1 MRLLYSFQ
9 PTTLFQSR
17 IFSEVR
23 SPRSCI
29 TDYFIDLFW
38 LICLLLCYFFWL
50 LLILNPPR
58 KFRNVFFNTIIFVVQ
73 AKVYNLFI
81 ICEVNEC
88 QISPNLCT
96 SLSTCENN
104 WDSYYCKCPGGYN
117 KKAGAKDQCE
127 GGSTVYNSFFFLVYS
142 ILILIEIFWTSI

>member
-1 MRLLYSFQ
+1 M
-9 PTTLFQSR
+9 
-17 IFSEVR
+17 
-23 SPRSCI
+23 
-29 TDYFIDLFW
+29 
-38 LICLLLCYFFWL
+38 CLLLCYFFWL

-127 GGSTVYNSFFFLVYS
+127 GGSTVYNFFLLLRLNNNVTTVC
-142 ILILIEIFWTSI
+142 LQG